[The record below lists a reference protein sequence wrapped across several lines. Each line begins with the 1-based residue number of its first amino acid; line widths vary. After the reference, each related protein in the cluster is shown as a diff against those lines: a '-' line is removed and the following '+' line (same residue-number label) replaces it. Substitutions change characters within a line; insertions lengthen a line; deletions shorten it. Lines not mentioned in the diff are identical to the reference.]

1 MYEAN
6 KLINDR
12 LPAVPVRGV
21 IFLPNS
27 DVRVEV
33 GRDFSKNAIFE
44 SETNRDGYVVLL
56 FQNNPEIAEPE
67 LSDLIQVGLLARIS
81 VKIKL
86 PNGNFKIKFEPVC
99 RVQINDVITKEPFYL
114 VDFTSLLLRPEN
126 LDEEQVLLKLVTKEV
141 VENAQFLFRDS
152 KKVLDS
158 MQGGITSDKLCDLIA
173 SELRITENERAKYL
187 ITVSINRRLQYLL
200 EDIEKEKNL
209 QSIESKINESV
220 RRSTDQS
227 QKEYYLR
234 EKMRAIQE
242 ELGDSKEDDIKKL
255 SDAIEAS
262 DMPNEVKEKARKELR
277 RYEYLASNSSES
289 SVVRTYLETLISIPW
304 QKQTEDERD
313 IKVAIDKLEQAH
325 YGLEKVKERIIEYL
339 SVKMLTGKNPQ
350 TILCL
355 YGPPDVGKTSLAK
368 SIANALN
375 RKFVKTSLGGV
386 RDEAEIRGHRRTYV
400 GALPGR
406 IINGMIKAEVSNPV
420 FLIDEIDKLVV
431 DERNDPS
438 SALLE
443 VLDPEQNQFFSDHY
457 VEENYDLSKV
467 IFIGTANY
475 LENVPAPLRDRME
488 IIELSSYTEIE
499 KFHIAKKFL
508 WPKQVEN
515 HGLDPEKI
523 HFTDDAI
530 RVIIKDYTREA
541 GVRQLERLFGSI
553 VRKAIKEI
561 LVDKL
566 DRVVVDASDLT
577 HYLGKPIYHNNMVH
591 QEDLVGVVTGLA
603 YTVAGGDTLD
613 VEATFYEGK
622 TAFVSTGNLGN
633 VMKESAMAAL
643 SYVRSNAVKY
653 GIDPTV
659 FEKNDVHI
667 HVPEGAIPKDGPSA
681 GVTIATALVS
691 AFSQK
696 KVDHFAGMTGEIT
709 LMGRVLPIGGLKE
722 KAIAAARSGLKRII
736 IPKGNEKDVDE
747 IPQEVRD
754 VLRIDYAET
763 IDEVLDFALI
773 RS

>member
-242 ELGDSKEDDIKKL
+242 ELGDSKEDDI
-255 SDAIEAS
+255 
-262 DMPNEVKEKARKELR
+262 
-277 RYEYLASNSSES
+277 
-289 SVVRTYLETLISIPW
+289 
-304 QKQTEDERD
+304 
-313 IKVAIDKLEQAH
+313 
-325 YGLEKVKERIIEYL
+325 
-339 SVKMLTGKNPQ
+339 
-350 TILCL
+350 
-355 YGPPDVGKTSLAK
+355 
-368 SIANALN
+368 
-375 RKFVKTSLGGV
+375 
-386 RDEAEIRGHRRTYV
+386 
-400 GALPGR
+400 
-406 IINGMIKAEVSNPV
+406 
-420 FLIDEIDKLVV
+420 
-431 DERNDPS
+431 
-438 SALLE
+438 
-443 VLDPEQNQFFSDHY
+443 
-457 VEENYDLSKV
+457 
-467 IFIGTANY
+467 
-475 LENVPAPLRDRME
+475 
-488 IIELSSYTEIE
+488 
-499 KFHIAKKFL
+499 
-508 WPKQVEN
+508 
-515 HGLDPEKI
+515 
-523 HFTDDAI
+523 
-530 RVIIKDYTREA
+530 
-541 GVRQLERLFGSI
+541 
-553 VRKAIKEI
+553 
-561 LVDKL
+561 
-566 DRVVVDASDLT
+566 
-577 HYLGKPIYHNNMVH
+577 
-591 QEDLVGVVTGLA
+591 
-603 YTVAGGDTLD
+603 
-613 VEATFYEGK
+613 
-622 TAFVSTGNLGN
+622 
-633 VMKESAMAAL
+633 
-643 SYVRSNAVKY
+643 
-653 GIDPTV
+653 
-659 FEKNDVHI
+659 
-667 HVPEGAIPKDGPSA
+667 
-681 GVTIATALVS
+681 
-691 AFSQK
+691 
-696 KVDHFAGMTGEIT
+696 
-709 LMGRVLPIGGLKE
+709 
-722 KAIAAARSGLKRII
+722 
-736 IPKGNEKDVDE
+736 
-747 IPQEVRD
+747 
-754 VLRIDYAET
+754 
-763 IDEVLDFALI
+763 
-773 RS
+773 